1 MASGKSNCRS
11 KYCPALV
18 VMLRTVGNMRNKD
31 ICVLL
36 CITPQAVG
44 NIISRHGL
52 ADSKY
57 LRESLIGDIEREYLA
72 GFSSYEL
79 AEKYGVHSGT
89 IRKWMHDLGHVKGKD
104 QSTEFAKQ
112 CELAINEKRKNAA
125 KVSSEARRKKAI
137 EKLKKKLL
145 EQGGKVSLV
154 EYSNY
159 RSIYKCNTCGCVFS
173 RARDTR
179 GNEINCPEC
188 KQREYEKQRQQRI
201 EDQKRIEAERLAESQ
216 KEKICPSC
224 GSAFHSEYKTKI
236 YCSGTCAR
244 REKRRRDVATGKTK
258 LRGDYGNHRKR
269 ARIHGVAYEPGI
281 TVEKLVKRDGN
292 ICQICGE
299 PCDANDLRWGY
310 SGPLYPSID
319 HIVAMANGGGH
330 TWDNVQLAHIICNS
344 NKRDLLE
351 EELTEEVITHAKE
364 QAIAYKCA

>member
-11 KYCPALV
+11 KYCPALIA
-18 VMLRTVGNMRNKD
+18 MLRTVGRMRNKD
-31 ICVLL
+31 ICALL
-36 CITPQAVG
+36 NMKPSAVY
-44 NIISRHGL
+44 NIINRHGL

-57 LRESLIGDIEREYLA
+57 LRKSMISDIEREYLA
-72 GFSSYEL
+72 GYSSYEL
-79 AEKYGVHSGT
+79 AEKYGVNSGT

-112 CELAINEKRKNAA
+112 CELAINTKRKNAA
-125 KVSSEARRKKAI
+125 KASSEARRKKAI
-137 EKLKKKLL
+137 EKLEEKLL
-145 EQGGKVSLV
+145 SDGGEVSLV

-159 RSIYKCNTCGCVFS
+159 RSTYKCNTCGFVFS
-173 RARDTR
+173 RAR
-179 GNEINCPEC
+179 EIHGYKICCPEC
-188 KQREYEKQRQQRI
+188 KKHEAEKNERQKAEKQKQL
-201 EDQKRIEAERLAESQ
+201 EAERLEEYE
-216 KEKICPSC
+216 KDKICQSC
-224 GSAFHSEYKTKI
+224 GCVFHSEHKTKI
-236 YCSGTCAR
+236 YCSATCSR
-244 REKRRRDVATGKTK
+244 REKRRRNAAAGKTK
-258 LRGDYGNHRKR
+258 LCDYGNHRKR
-269 ARIHGVAYEPGI
+269 ARVYGVAYEPGI
-281 TVEKLVKRDGN
+281 TIKKLVKRDGN

-330 TWDNVQLAHIICNS
+330 TWDNVQLAHLICNS